1 MYPLSKIGS
10 CYLSNVCARANVCAH
25 VSVCVCVAAL
35 AFKLCEEEVRVV
47 CKSELHGAM
56 VIKVVVVACEDD
68 CLTVRLAPGSGNYSM
83 IVPLK
88 PELQTLGATVTKVVD
103 F

>member
-1 MYPLSKIGS
+1 M
-10 CYLSNVCARANVCAH
+10 
-25 VSVCVCVAAL
+25 CVAAL
-35 AFKLCEEEVRVV
+35 AFKLCEEELRVV